1 MAMGPLGRGVAFVRR
16 NVAWAIRDRFPHRKV
31 ERQVLGVTMVLP
43 WSHRLPDYTRGD
55 SPYGRNLIELA
66 AALAEPGARPVT
78 LLDVGANVGDSALSV
93 LGAVDA
99 RVLAV
104 EGDPEYLEYLR
115 LNCGSDD
122 RVTIVEALLSTEDGS
137 GQVTAVRAG
146 GTTRFQADAGGQSHP
161 TVTAEQ
167 LRENNPDFDE
177 LRLVKSDTDGYDVAL
192 VPRIAEVWQDAHPVL
207 FFEYDHA
214 LSRIAGNDPLAVWP
228 ALAALGY
235 SVVAVWD
242 NGGVPMGRTTVD
254 AVGDLAKVLDRP
266 LGGRRQHYWD
276 VAVVHTSDET
286 ALAAI
291 EKLVPQDLTDPY

>member
-1 MAMGPLGRGVAFVRR
+1 MVMGPLGRGVAFVRR

-66 AALAEPGARPVT
+66 AALAETELGPVT

-93 LGAVDA
+93 LGRVDA

-115 LNCGSDD
+115 LNCGADE

-146 GTTRFQADAGGQSHP
+146 GTTRFEAGGESHP

-167 LRENNPDFDE
+167 LRENNPDFDA

-192 VPRIAEVWQDAHPVL
+192 VQRIAEVWQDAHPVL

-214 LSRIAGNDPLAVWP
+214 LSRLAGNDPLAVWP

-235 SVVAVWD
+235 STVAVWD
-242 NGGVPMGRTTVD
+242 NAGVPMGRTTVD
-254 AVGDLAKVLDRP
+254 KIGDQAEALDRP
-266 LGGRRQHYWD
+266 LGRRRQHYWD
-276 VAVVHTSDET
+276 VAVVHSSDER
-286 ALAAI
+286 AEAAV

>member
-1 MAMGPLGRGVAFVRR
+1 MGRGVAFVRR

-31 ERQVLGVTMVLP
+31 EREVLGVTMVLP
-43 WSHRLPDYTRGD
+43 WSHRLPDYTRGNAV
-55 SPYGRNLIELA
+55 YGRNLIDLA
-66 AALAEPGARPVT
+66 GALAETVPGPVT

-104 EGDPEYLEYLR
+104 EGDAEYIEYLR

-122 RVTIVEALLSTEDGS
+122 RVTIVEALLSTADGLEP
-137 GQVTAVRAG
+137 VTAVRSG
-146 GTTRFQADAGGQSHP
+146 GTTRFQPDAHGKSRP

-167 LRENNPDFDE
+167 LRENNADFDE
-177 LRLVKSDTDGYDVAL
+177 LRLVKSDTDGYDVDL

-214 LSRIAGNDPLAVWP
+214 LSRLAGNDPLAVWP

-235 SVVAVWD
+235 STVAVWD
-242 NGGVPMGRTTVD
+242 NAGVPMGRTTVD
-254 AVGDLAKVLDRP
+254 KIGDQAEVLDRP
-266 LGGRRQHYWD
+266 LGRRKQHYWD
-276 VAVVHTSDET
+276 VAVVHSSDER
-286 ALAAI
+286 AEEAV